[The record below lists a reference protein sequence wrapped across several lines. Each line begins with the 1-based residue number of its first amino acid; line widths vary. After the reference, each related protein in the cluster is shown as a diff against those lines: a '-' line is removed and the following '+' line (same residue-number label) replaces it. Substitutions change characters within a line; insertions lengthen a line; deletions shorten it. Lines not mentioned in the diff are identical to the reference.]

1 MKTRIFKRFPDS
13 SSYRVIRSPVGPLY
27 LIAGKRALYSVL
39 WECDLEKPATKAAL
53 TPLSPSDKH
62 DVIDAAEKQLGEYF
76 AGKRRTFDVPL
87 EMHGTDFQRAAWQAL
102 LTVPYGETASYEAQA
117 IKLGGREKVRA
128 VGTANGM
135 NPVSIIVPCHRV
147 VGKDG
152 SLTGFGGGLEA
163 KRWLLNLEAGVSQH
177 PLRQTS

>member
-1 MKTRIFKRFPDS
+1 MKTRIFKKLPDG
-13 SSYRVIRSPVGPLY
+13 SSYRVIQSPVGPLY
-27 LIAGKRALYSVL
+27 LIAGAQALRAVL
-39 WECDLEKPATKAAL
+39 WECDLEKPETEAAVAAL
-53 TPLSPSDKH
+53 PVATGH
-62 DVIDAAEKQLGEYF
+62 AVIDEAEKQLSEYF
-76 AGKRRTFDVPL
+76 TGKRKSFDLPL

-135 NPVSIIVPCHRV
+135 NPISIIVPCHRV

-163 KRWLLNLEAGVSQH
+163 KRWLLDLEAGVAQL
-177 PLRQTS
+177 PFR

>member
-1 MKTRIFKRFPDS
+1 MKTRIFKKLPDG
-13 SSYRVIRSPVGPLY
+13 SSYRVIQSPVGPLY
-27 LIAGKRALYSVL
+27 LIAGPHALRAVL
-39 WECDLEKPATKAAL
+39 WECDLEKPETKAAVAAL
-53 TPLSPSDKH
+53 PVATEH
-62 DVIDAAEKQLGEYF
+62 AVIDEAAKQLKEYF
-76 AGKRRTFDVPL
+76 TGKRKSFDLPL

-135 NPVSIIVPCHRV
+135 NPISIIVPCHRV

-163 KRWLLNLEAGVSQH
+163 KRWLLDLEAGVAQL
-177 PLRQTS
+177 PFR